1 MSEALETLVDNYIK
15 LKEDIVLKES
25 AGTEDKEEYTASV
38 KKLLLNQIY
47 TEVEYEVRDYA
58 IQKADKIIE
67 KKADKK
73 RINEFRRLT
82 IDGLIVAFFV
92 GLLVNQVT
100 DIIGYLKGC
109 FEMPNIKITMIF
121 SVGLLIICIVII
133 SWLFISEVIKMLE
146 KEK

>member
-1 MSEALETLVDNYIK
+1 MSETLEILVDNYIK
-15 LKEDIVLKES
+15 LKEDVVLKES
-25 AGTEDKEEYTASV
+25 AGIKDKEEYTASI
-38 KKLLLNQIY
+38 KKSLLSQIY
-47 TEVEYEVRDYA
+47 TEVENEVRDDA

-67 KKADKK
+67 KRADKK

-100 DIIGYLKGC
+100 DIIGYLKGS
-109 FEMPNIKITMIF
+109 FETSDIKSTVII
-121 SVGLLIICIVII
+121 SAVLLIVCIIII

>member
-1 MSEALETLVDNYIK
+1 M
-15 LKEDIVLKES
+15 
-25 AGTEDKEEYTASV
+25 
-38 KKLLLNQIY
+38 
-47 TEVEYEVRDYA
+47 RDDA

>member
-1 MSEALETLVDNYIK
+1 MSETLETLVDNYIK
-15 LKEDIVLKES
+15 LKEDVVLKES
-25 AGTEDKEEYTASV
+25 AGIKDKEEYTASV
-38 KKLLLNQIY
+38 KKSLLSQIY
-47 TEVEYEVRDYA
+47 TEVENEVRDDA

-100 DIIGYLKGC
+100 DIIGYLKEC

-121 SVGLLIICIVII
+121 SVVLLIICIVII